1 MPAEESIAEPQVDL
15 VEVEPDAQAV
25 PARGL
30 RRVIVTVA
38 AGNLL
43 EWYDFGIYG
52 YFALV
57 LSKQFFPGGAALLL
71 TFATFGVGF
80 LARPLGGIVF
90 GHIGDRYGRRRALL
104 LSIFGM
110 AVGTFLMGCLP
121 NFAHLGYAAP
131 IILTVLRLLQGFSC
145 GGEWAGSAA
154 YMIETAPAERRGFA
168 GSWQEFSLVLALMVS
183 AGIGALINGIMP
195 AESVASW
202 GWRLPFF
209 AGILIA
215 IPALILRST
224 AAETPL
230 YESLK
235 ADEQVASAPLKEIF
249 TVAGVS
255 MIKAAGF
262 AMLFTV
268 AFYVLLT
275 YLATW
280 LVTSAGF
287 GSTFALV
294 VVTVEN
300 AVLALLIPFTGAWS
314 DKIGRKPLLLVSS
327 ALFAV
332 LSYPMFLLMEHA
344 SALGV
349 LLLAVLFAVVLSLF
363 SGPGPSALAELF
375 PTRVRYTALSIPYQT
390 VIAVCGGFAPFIATL
405 LIQWTHQASSPSWY
419 LVLSAVVTF
428 IAVATFA
435 ETARKPLT

>member
-1 MPAEESIAEPQVDL
+1 MSAEESLVRAPIDVAGPGPDVDTS
-15 VEVEPDAQAV
+15 PV
-25 PARGL
+25 PGL

-80 LARPLGGIVF
+80 LARPLGAVVF
-90 GHIGDRYGRRRALL
+90 GHIGDRYGRRRALF
-104 LSIFGM
+104 LSVLGM
-110 AVGTFLMGCLP
+110 AGATFLMGCLP
-121 NFAHLGYAAP
+121 NFGHIGYAAP
-131 IILTVLRLLQGFSC
+131 VLLTILRLLQGFSC

-154 YMIETAPAERRGFA
+154 YMIETAPTHRRGFA

-183 AGIGALINGIMP
+183 SGVSALINGTL
-195 AESVASW
+195 SHGVVASW

-215 IPALILRST
+215 VPALFLRFT
-224 AAETPL
+224 AGETPVF
-230 YESLK
+230 ESLK
-235 ADEQVASAPLKEIF
+235 AEERTATAPLKEVF
-249 TVAGVS
+249 AVARIQ
-255 MIKAAGF
+255 MLKAAGF

-268 AFYVLLT
+268 AFYLLLT
-275 YLATW
+275 YLSTW

-300 AVLALLIPFTGAWS
+300 AVLALLIPVTGAWS
-314 DKIGRKPLLLVSS
+314 DRIGRKPLLLISCG
-327 ALFAV
+327 LFAV
-332 LSYPMFLLMEHA
+332 LSYPMFLGMQHA
-344 SALGV
+344 SAAGV
-349 LLLAVLFAVVLSLF
+349 LLLGVLFAIILSLF

-390 VIAVCGGFAPFIATL
+390 VIAICGGFAPFIATL

-435 ETARKPLT
+435 ETARKPLA

>member
-1 MPAEESIAEPQVDL
+1 MPAEESLVGTQVD
-15 VEVEPDAQAV
+15 VAGPSPDV
-25 PARGL
+25 VTSHGL
-30 RRVIVTVA
+30 RRTIVTVA

-80 LARPLGGIVF
+80 LARPLGGVVF
-90 GHIGDRYGRRRALL
+90 GHIGDRYGRQRALF
-104 LSIFGM
+104 LSVLGM
-110 AVGTFLMGCLP
+110 AGGTFLMGCLP
-121 NFAHLGYAAP
+121 NFAHIGYAAP
-131 IILTVLRLLQGFSC
+131 VILTVLRLVQGFSC

-183 AGIGALINGIMP
+183 SGVSALINGVLP
-195 AESVASW
+195 AHAVASW
-202 GWRLPFF
+202 GWRVPFF

-215 IPALILRST
+215 VPALVLRLT
-224 AAETPL
+224 AGETPL
-230 YESLK
+230 FESLK
-235 ADEQVASAPLKEIF
+235 AEEKVASAPLKEIF
-249 TVAGVS
+249 RTTRIP
-255 MIKAAGF
+255 MLKAAGF

-268 AFYVLLT
+268 AFYILLT
-275 YLATW
+275 YLSTW

-287 GSTFALV
+287 STTFALV

-300 AVLALLIPFTGAWS
+300 TVLAVLIPFTGAWS
-314 DKIGRKPLLLVSS
+314 DRIGRKPLLLASCG
-327 ALFAV
+327 LFAV
-332 LSYPMFLLMEHA
+332 LSYPMFLLMRHA
-344 SALGV
+344 SAAGV
-349 LLLAVLFAVVLSLF
+349 LALAVLFAVILSLF

-375 PTRVRYTALSIPYQT
+375 PTRVRYTAMSIPYQT
-390 VIAVCGGFAPFIATL
+390 VIAICGGFAPFIATL
-405 LIQWTHQASSPSWY
+405 LIQWTHQASAPSWY

-428 IAVATFA
+428 VAVATFA

>member
-1 MPAEESIAEPQVDL
+1 MSAEESLSGTHVDL
-15 VEVEPDAQAV
+15 VDTSPDPVASPV
-25 PARGL
+25 HGL
-30 RRVIVTVA
+30 RRLIVTVA

-80 LARPLGGIVF
+80 LARPLGAVVF
-90 GHIGDRYGRRRALL
+90 GHVGDRYGRRRALF
-104 LSIFGM
+104 LSVLGM
-110 AVGTFLMGCLP
+110 AGGTFLMGCLP
-121 NFAHLGYAAP
+121 NFAHIGYAAP
-131 IILTVLRLLQGFSC
+131 VILTVLRLLQGFSC

-154 YMIETAPAERRGFA
+154 YMIETAPVNRRGFA
-168 GSWQEFSLVLALMVS
+168 GSWQEFSLVAALLVS
-183 AGIGALINGIMP
+183 SGVGALINGTLSASEI
-195 AESVASW
+195 ASW
-202 GWRLPFF
+202 GWRVPFF

-215 IPALILRST
+215 VPALVLRFT
-224 AAETPL
+224 AGETPL
-230 YESLK
+230 FESLK
-235 ADEQVASAPLKEIF
+235 AEDRVATAPLKEIF
-249 TVAGVS
+249 TS
-255 MIKAAGF
+255 TRIPMLKAAGF

-275 YLATW
+275 YLSTW
-280 LVTSAGF
+280 LVTAAGF
-287 GSTFALV
+287 SSTFGLV
-294 VVTVEN
+294 VVMIEN

-314 DKIGRKPLLLVSS
+314 DRIGRKPLLLISCG
-327 ALFAV
+327 LFAV
-332 LSYPMFLLMEHA
+332 LSYPMFLFMEHA
-344 SALGV
+344 SAVGVILLGV
-349 LLLAVLFAVVLSLF
+349 VFAIILSLF

-390 VIAVCGGFAPFIATL
+390 VIAICGGFAPFIATL
-405 LIQWTHQASSPSWY
+405 LIQWTHQASAPAWY

>member
-1 MPAEESIAEPQVDL
+1 MSAEQSPAGLAE
-15 VEVEPDAQAV
+15 AV
-25 PARGL
+25 PEAARPAHGL

-38 AGNLL
+38 VGNLL

-80 LARPLGGIVF
+80 LARPLGAVVF
-90 GHIGDRYGRRRALL
+90 GHIGDRHGRRRALL

-110 AVGTFLMGCLP
+110 SGGTFLMGCLP
-121 NFAHLGYAAP
+121 NFQHIGYAAP
-131 IILTVLRLLQGFSC
+131 IILTVLRLVQGFSC

-154 YMIETAPAERRGFA
+154 YMIETSPAGRRGFA
-168 GSWQEFSLVLALMVS
+168 GSWQESSLVLALMVS
-183 AGIGALINGIMP
+183 AGVGALINGTLSP
-195 AESVASW
+195 AAIASW
-202 GWRLPFF
+202 GWRLPFL

-215 IPALILRST
+215 VPALVLRST

-230 YESLK
+230 FESLK
-235 ADEQVASAPLKEIF
+235 AEDRTATAPLKEIF
-249 TVAGVS
+249 GLAGAQMV
-255 MIKAAGF
+255 KAAGF

-275 YLATW
+275 YLSTW
-280 LVTSAGF
+280 LVTAAGF
-287 GSTFALV
+287 SSTFALV
-294 VVTVEN
+294 VVTIEN

-314 DKIGRKPLLLVSS
+314 DRIGRKPLLLVSCG
-327 ALFAV
+327 LFAV

-344 SALGV
+344 SAIGV
-349 LLLAVLFAVVLSLF
+349 LLLAVLFAVILSLF
-363 SGPGPSALAELF
+363 SGPGPAALAELF
-375 PTRVRYTALSIPYQT
+375 PTRIRYTALSIPYQT
-390 VIAVCGGFAPFIATL
+390 VIAICGGFAPFIATL
-405 LIQWTHQASSPSWY
+405 LIQWTHQKSAPSWY

>member
-1 MPAEESIAEPQVDL
+1 MSAEQPPAATSVNL
-15 VEVEPDAQAV
+15 VEAHPDGAPP
-25 PARGL
+25 PANGL
-30 RRVIVTVA
+30 RRIIVTVA

-90 GHIGDRYGRRRALL
+90 GHIGDRHGRRLALL

-110 AVGTFLMGCLP
+110 SGGTFLMGCLP
-121 NFAHLGYAAP
+121 NFHQIGYAAP
-131 IILTVLRLLQGFSC
+131 IILTVLRLVQGFSC

-154 YMIETAPAERRGFA
+154 YMIETAPTNRRGFA

-183 AGIGALINGIMP
+183 AGVGALINGTLAP
-195 AESVASW
+195 AAIASW
-202 GWRLPFF
+202 GWRLPFL

-215 IPALILRST
+215 VPALVLRSS
-224 AAETPL
+224 AVETPL
-230 YESLK
+230 FETLK
-235 ADEQVASAPLKEIF
+235 AEDRTATAPLKEIF
-249 TVAGVS
+249 TVAGRQ
-255 MIKAAGF
+255 MAKAAGF

-275 YLATW
+275 YLSTW
-280 LVTSAGF
+280 LVTAAGF
-287 GSTFALV
+287 SSTFALV

-300 AVLALLIPFTGAWS
+300 AVLALLIPVTGAWS
-314 DKIGRKPLLLVSS
+314 DRIGRKPLLLASCG
-327 ALFAV
+327 LFAV
-332 LSYPMFLLMEHA
+332 LSYPMFLLMRHA
-344 SALGV
+344 SAVGV
-349 LLLAVLFAVVLSLF
+349 LLLAVLFAVILSLF
-363 SGPGPSALAELF
+363 SGPGPTALAELF
-375 PTRVRYTALSIPYQT
+375 PTRIRYTALSLPYQT

-405 LIQWTHQASSPSWY
+405 LIEWTHQASAPSWY

-428 IAVATFA
+428 VAVATFA